1 MQKSPIT
8 THHHPLT
15 TMPTDKHQHQQQLQN
30 FTTRHTSHHR
40 PLALVTSGGTAA
52 DLEVN
57 AVRFLDNFS
66 TGLRGALSV
75 EQFLK
80 RGYAVVHLMRE
91 GSVSPFARVLEDVL
105 AVRGGMTFESL
116 GEVFDC
122 DDASAD
128 TGRGELSLNPRLCHS
143 HVLQSTLRTYKQII
157 DQGLLLTIAFRTVDD
172 YLDKLQLCCEAVNA
186 CGALGLVYLAAA
198 VSDFYIP
205 TEKRALH
212 KIQSRDYG
220 LKSQATSSVSATSF
234 GGESNNSEGEK
245 ENTAQLGSNNTLT
258 LTLYP
263 VPKVIP
269 KLREEWCPNAFV
281 ISFKLETDS
290 TILCQKAVMAME
302 RNKVHLVIGN
312 ELATRYEKV
321 FILSHKERDG
331 FVLNKQGENN
341 INSDVPEGYKMTE
354 VTAADGFA
362 MSGMSSNVVSSG
374 TNTNVD
380 ALEYATIEY
389 VVRHHFHYISTQ
401 MDPTNN
407 NLTSAELASRTT
419 LEATT
424 HHQARLENSYRKLQR
439 EKLIVRLKDLAWQA
453 AGSAM
458 GIAISYSVSR
468 MIQQRQH
475 HIG

>member
-1 MQKSPIT
+1 
-8 THHHPLT
+8 
-15 TMPTDKHQHQQQLQN
+15 QLQN

-122 DDASAD
+122 DDASTD

-172 YLDKLQLCCEAVNA
+172 YLVKLQLCCEAVNA

-212 KIQSRDYG
+212 KIQ
-220 LKSQATSSVSATSF
+220 K
-234 GGESNNSEGEK
+234 
-245 ENTAQLGSNNTLT
+245 NTAQLGSNNTLT

-331 FVLNKQGENN
+331 IVLNKQ
-341 INSDVPEGYKMTE
+341 
-354 VTAADGFA
+354 
-362 MSGMSSNVVSSG
+362 
-374 TNTNVD
+374 
-380 ALEYATIEY
+380 
-389 VVRHHFHYISTQ
+389 
-401 MDPTNN
+401 
-407 NLTSAELASRTT
+407 
-419 LEATT
+419 
-424 HHQARLENSYRKLQR
+424 
-439 EKLIVRLKDLAWQA
+439 
-453 AGSAM
+453 
-458 GIAISYSVSR
+458 
-468 MIQQRQH
+468 
-475 HIG
+475 